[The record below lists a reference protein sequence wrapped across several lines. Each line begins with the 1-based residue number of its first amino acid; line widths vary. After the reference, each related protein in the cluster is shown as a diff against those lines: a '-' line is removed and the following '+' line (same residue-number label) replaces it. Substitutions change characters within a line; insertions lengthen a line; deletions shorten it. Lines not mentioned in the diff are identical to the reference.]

1 MLKKIT
7 VKNYKCFNNLTFD
20 LTAADYS
27 FNKEIVKDN
36 IVNKA
41 LIFGKHGSGK
51 SSLGFAIF
59 DLIQHLTDKENF
71 PPMYMEYYS
80 NLNFNHSTIY
90 FQYTFSFDFT
100 EVVYTYEKTRN
111 RALVYEQ
118 LKIGK
123 ELLLDYHYDDP
134 NQQFVASSLKGNL
147 NTTLPDNKLSILK
160 YIYRNTPTRTSPI
173 LTKLMSFCENML
185 WFRTLTDG
193 NVYCGLTNGS
203 ATLASM
209 LYKNNKLSEFQHFLA
224 QAGLE
229 YDLGFEDY
237 GTSPE
242 LYAYFNGRKNK
253 ALFATIASSGTKA
266 LWLFFCWM
274 IEGQD
279 KISLLFIDEF
289 DAFYHYEVAATIV
302 SELNLK
308 RNFQSI
314 ITTHNTYLMQNKFT
328 RPDSCFII
336 NNNSIKS
343 LKKASLRELREAHNL
358 EKMYINGAFVE

>member
-80 NLNFNHSTIY
+80 NLNFNQSTIY

-118 LKIGK
+118 LKMGK

-134 NQQFVASSLKGNL
+134 SQQFVASSLKGNL
-147 NTTLPDNKLSILK
+147 DTTLPDNKLSILK
-160 YIYRNTPTRTSPI
+160 YIYRNTPTGTSPI
-173 LTKLMSFCENML
+173 LTKLMSFCENRL

-209 LYKNNKLSEFQHFLA
+209 LYKNKKLSEFQHFLA

-229 YDLGFEDY
+229 YDLGFEEH
-237 GTSPE
+237 GGSPE

-289 DAFYHYEVAATIV
+289 DAFYHYRLSFDICKVLFE
-302 SELNLK
+302 NLQCQI
-308 RNFQSI
+308 FMTS
-314 ITTHNTYLMQNKFT
+314 HNTYLMTNDLL
-328 RPDSCFII
+328 RPDCNFII
-336 NNNSIKS
+336 HNNKIRPLSECTDK
-343 LKKASLRELREAHNL
+343 ELREGHNI
-358 EKMYINGAFVE
+358 EKLFRNKMFD